1 MDNIEF
7 WKMNGSGNDFILIDN
22 RDGQVREEEMGRLVE
37 RACRRRESVGA
48 DGVIFVAPSDQY
60 DFNWRYFNAD
70 GGEVEMC
77 GNGGRCVA
85 RFAYLKGIAGDK
97 MTFGTKVGPIYAEVV
112 DRIVR
117 VLMPNPTDL
126 KIGIDLPLEAG
137 WESVDFINT
146 GVPHVVIQV
155 KDLDE
160 HPIFDQGRAIRY
172 DSLFSPEGT
181 NANFIK
187 ISGPDQIDIRTYE
200 RGVEDETLACG
211 TGSIAAAL
219 IADVKGLVKSPVIVK
234 TRGGESLKIYF
245 KRVGDGFSEVYLEG
259 NTTLV
264 YKGRLQNAEF

>member
-1 MDNIEF
+1 
-7 WKMNGSGNDFILIDN
+7 MNGSGNDFILIDN
-22 RDGQVREEEMGRLVE
+22 RDGHVREEEMGRLVE

-48 DGVIFVAPSDQY
+48 DGVIFVVPSDQY
-60 DFNWRYFNAD
+60 DFSWHYFNAD

-85 RFAYLKGIAGDK
+85 RFAYLKGIAGNK
-97 MTFGTKVGPIYAEVV
+97 LTFGTKVGPISAEVEN
-112 DRIVR
+112 RIVK
-117 VLMPNPTDL
+117 VLMPNPDDL
-126 KIGIDLPLEAG
+126 RIGIDLPLEAG

-160 HPIFDQGRAIRY
+160 HPIVDQGRAIRY
-172 DSLFSPEGT
+172 DPIFSPEGT
-181 NANFIK
+181 NANFIR
-187 ISGPDQIDIRTYE
+187 ISGPDQMDIRTYE

-219 IADVKGLVKSPVIVK
+219 IADVKGLVKSPVIVR

-245 KRVGDGFSEVYLEG
+245 KRTGDTFSEVYLEG

-264 YKGRLQNAEF
+264 YKGRLENAEF